1 MYDIGKLQCFKTVH
15 TAQAVLLCPERR
27 EHNRQAI
34 QATSNV
40 YIADAM
46 PSPQKDL
53 QLLEDALKKRQFW
66 QNELE
71 KHRTLL
77 SCLSVLAKHTDQLCL
92 QHAEAARYSKADLPN
107 PNPKP
112 KPKTLYS
119 SELYARLDQAKTSS
133 VVYIPSKQASDGQL
147 GTETG

>member
-1 MYDIGKLQCFKTVH
+1 MH
-15 TAQAVLLCPERR
+15 SAQAVLLVLKDVNITGKLYKQP
-27 EHNRQAI
+27 Q
-34 QATSNV
+34 V

-112 KPKTLYS
+112 KTQDFVL
-119 SELYARLDQAKTSS
+119 LR
-133 VVYIPSKQASDGQL
+133 VIR
-147 GTETG
+147 

>member
-53 QLLEDALKKRQFW
+53 Q
-66 QNELE
+66 

-92 QHAEAARYSKADLPN
+92 QHAEEARYSKADLPN
-107 PNPKP
+107 PTP
-112 KPKTLYS
+112 KPKTQDFVL
-119 SELYARLDQAKTSS
+119 LR
-133 VVYIPSKQASDGQL
+133 VIR
-147 GTETG
+147 